1 MGFDQKRGVKR
12 GKNGKNERKK
22 GPGET
27 GNVKGSFWTACSYCY
42 YKFEYEKKYEE
53 CRLRCRNCRKGFHA
67 VVVSPPPEG
76 LAVKYSSGNSSM
88 GDKKETR
95 RRGKG
100 KRHDVVEISDSDDEK
115 KELGVKIEANKVKAE
130 GFNNSEVLLEEN
142 LSSPMVRLKQMDKAS
157 VLGET
162 VRQVRELKNRVK
174 EMKGAS
180 NGSLE
185 CVLPLEQDIQQHLRR
200 YRASISTIDF
210 SFKSLKKVTKPKAE
224 ANIANAQKHKTAER
238 HRRKRIS
245 RQFDMLRTILPNL
258 IKVSDEEIT

>member
-1 MGFDQKRGVKR
+1 MTDKFTFSQKVANPSQNNGQTIHNKSAEDQRRETHPFNMGFDQKKVVKR

-53 CRLRCRNCRKGFHA
+53 CSLRCRNCRKGFHA
-67 VVVSPPPEG
+67 VAVAPPSESL
-76 LAVKYSSGNSSM
+76 LAKYSSGNSSM

-130 GFNNSEVLLEEN
+130 GFNNSEGSVV
-142 LSSPMVRLKQMDKAS
+142 MKRLKS
-157 VLGET
+157 VARNTKKIAG
-162 VRQVRELKNRVK
+162 RGIK
-174 EMKGAS
+174 
-180 NGSLE
+180 
-185 CVLPLEQDIQQHLRR
+185 I
-200 YRASISTIDF
+200 
-210 SFKSLKKVTKPKAE
+210 KKVENGVADGCNE
-224 ANIANAQKHKTAER
+224 DEVEVVDDIFVGLR
-238 HRRKRIS
+238 DIS
-245 RQFDMLRTILPNL
+245 
-258 IKVSDEEIT
+258 